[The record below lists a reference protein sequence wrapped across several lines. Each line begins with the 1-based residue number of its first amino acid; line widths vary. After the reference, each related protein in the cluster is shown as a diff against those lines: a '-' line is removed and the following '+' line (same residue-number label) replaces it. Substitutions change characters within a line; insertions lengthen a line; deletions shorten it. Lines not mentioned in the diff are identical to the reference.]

1 MLNGFEAI
9 VGQDPHHTAIITLLK
24 KSVCIGDFPDCAA
37 SFGAMTIA
45 GNEKRRLLRVI
56 CPLLSRPIRS
66 SCVALI
72 ESTPFNAFV
81 PDTGVRPSPAGADP
95 DSGARWHA

>member
-1 MLNGFEAI
+1 VSSEPGPTGQGLHCGIVPILNGFEAI

-45 GNEKRRLLRVI
+45 G
-56 CPLLSRPIRS
+56 PI
-66 SCVALI
+66 LI
-72 ESTPFNAFV
+72 
-81 PDTGVRPSPAGADP
+81 PARGGTHEGP
-95 DSGARWHA
+95 THHL